1 MTSMAR
7 KNDLN
12 ISVLISFNGKMSLV
26 EYFQVNKWIIEKLI
40 NATKIRLVDSMFTVH
55 LIHYNFWK
63 IIPEWTLKN
72 EGSGGYERGKNI
84 FRN

>member
-1 MTSMAR
+1 MAR
-7 KNDLN
+7 KNNLN

-40 NATKIRLVDSMFTVH
+40 NATKIKLVDSMFTVH
-55 LIHYNFWK
+55 LIHYNLWK
-63 IIPEWTLKN
+63 IIPELTLKI